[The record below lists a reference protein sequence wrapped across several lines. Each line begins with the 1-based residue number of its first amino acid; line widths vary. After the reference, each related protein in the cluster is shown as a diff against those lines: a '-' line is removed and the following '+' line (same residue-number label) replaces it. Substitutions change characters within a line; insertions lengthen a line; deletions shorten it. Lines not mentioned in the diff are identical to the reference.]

1 MLTEESKSTDS
12 LHSHSEQLAL
22 VKRIPEAM
30 ESSSLVHTKLLSNEE
45 KGKFFYKGGKSLFST
60 PENAKKEYHYN
71 FLIFCNKLL
80 LEYEWIWFSAFQCT
94 TCFMQYFQK
103 TKSRPMCQRS
113 TFTSKETLGCKFP
126 WVNWLMHKLF
136 LWVKTTKSLLSQNS

>member
-45 KGKFFYKGGKSLFST
+45 KGKFLYKGGKSLFST

-80 LEYEWIWFSAFQCT
+80 LEYE
-94 TCFMQYFQK
+94 
-103 TKSRPMCQRS
+103 
-113 TFTSKETLGCKFP
+113 
-126 WVNWLMHKLF
+126 
-136 LWVKTTKSLLSQNS
+136 